1 MLVSA
6 MGNKRRRK
14 KIMENLP
21 EPGDRYFTAVLEVI
35 NDSINRIT
43 SNEEERRFY
52 RSLLAGGNHAAA
64 CVVTYCEG
72 LKEIY
77 GEGDASKSLE
87 LTKLFT
93 LLMLSQSY
101 LWLGEQN
108 PQAASSEEALRIA
121 AANLLAIFGDGEDRS
136 IELFLNINKQF
147 EYDSKHHSSM
157 VHMGG
162 MMLGWAAEAMGHKCV
177 DWENARIPVKS
188 MNALTHSGAVIDSGP
203 MRSPGDIKALWACHN
218 YACKVLIENYEGKKS
233 ENIAPADN
241 PKSC

>member
-1 MLVSA
+1 
-6 MGNKRRRK
+6 
-14 KIMENLP
+14 MENLP

-108 PQAASSEEALRIA
+108 PQATLTTPIHCQSTGNIWGRRRPQYRI
-121 AANLLAIFGDGEDRS
+121 IP
-136 IELFLNINKQF
+136 
-147 EYDSKHHSSM
+147 EYQQ
-157 VHMGG
+157 
-162 MMLGWAAEAMGHKCV
+162 
-177 DWENARIPVKS
+177 
-188 MNALTHSGAVIDSGP
+188 AV
-203 MRSPGDIKALWACHN
+203 
-218 YACKVLIENYEGKKS
+218 
-233 ENIAPADN
+233 
-241 PKSC
+241 